1 MASELRPLLL
11 LPLFYLSCSLSLT
24 LTSSQPT
31 LQRNIETFFPS
42 LPSPAFQYPPSPPA
56 PSSLGPT
63 NTGVTKAV
71 VVAAVSSCA
80 FCGSLFVVFYFFVAR
95 RREEKV
101 VQPVKSARL
110 RSLRSNAS
118 PARRRSA
125 FVDDDGLDALY
136 WREFESKFCS
146 HCNKGYLFGPR
157 EDDDEERREYDVFA
171 SPPGNDR
178 RIQENSLLPASFIDS
193 SSRNFHDRSSYWRR
207 PTQVN
212 QQLPPVSGR
221 AIPLTSRQSLLGSG
235 STSSQPPSTAML
247 SASHSPPPQ
256 SGLPWSPLAAPTET
270 SNTSHPPRP
279 PAPPSPPLPPTTKSN
294 AATPSP
300 PLPPVMKSNPAAPAP
315 PPPPP
320 VMKSNA
326 AAPAPPPPPPAT
338 KSVPKPAPPSPPLPN
353 NNNPAPAAPPPPPGG
368 SRPGGAPSSGPPP
381 PAPARTSAAGAAD
394 GGPKKLKPL
403 HWDKMNPINV
413 EHSMVWDK
421 ISNGSLKVDEDT
433 MEALFGSAF
442 RNRKAV
448 DAAANPS
455 TSKAAIT
462 QIVLLDPRRSQ
473 NIAIVLRS
481 TAISRQDIIDGLTD
495 GCGLSTDVLE
505 RLTKIA
511 PTKDEEDLVL
521 GYTGDPSKLAD
532 AESFLF
538 YILHAVTVPFARLD
552 AMLFRSNYA
561 LEVATFKRYLQVL
574 EQACKELKTPT
585 RGPFLKLL
593 ETVLKAGNRMNA
605 GTARGNAHAFN
616 LTALLKL
623 ADVKSSDG
631 STTLL
636 HFVVEEVVRSE
647 GKSLVVNRNYNL
659 HRSNSGATLD
669 RSTSRSAGREERE
682 KEYIMLGL
690 PIVGGLSDEFANLK
704 RAAGIDYS
712 ELITTCPTLQARV
725 TEIRR
730 VLETCG
736 VGGFTREMQ
745 TFVEEAEDELK
756 AARGEQARVLEL
768 VKKTTEYYHAGDS
781 NVKGA
786 HPLQLFTIV
795 KDFLDMVDKTC
806 VDIARNIQQK
816 KKKHSPAAARTGSGS
831 TSASQSEPS
840 SREGSERRS
849 RPMAR
854 FPNLPPDFLYR
865 NSMSDSSSDED

>member
-24 LTSSQPT
+24 LASSQPT

-42 LPSPAFQYPPSPPA
+42 LPSPAFRYPSSPPA

-63 NTGVTKAV
+63 DTRITKAV
-71 VVAAVSSCA
+71 VVAAVSSSA
-80 FCGSLFVVFYFFVAR
+80 FCGFLFVVFYFFVAR
-95 RREEKV
+95 RREEKA
-101 VQPVKSARL
+101 VQPVTSTRL
-110 RSLRSNAS
+110 QPLRSNAT

-125 FVDDDGLDALY
+125 FVDDDGLDAVY
-136 WREFESKFCS
+136 WREFETKFCS
-146 HCNKGYLFGPR
+146 HCNKGYPFGPR
-157 EDDDEERREYDVFA
+157 EDDDGERGEHDVFA

-178 RIQENSLLPASFIDS
+178 RFQEKSLLPASFINS

-212 QQLPPVSGR
+212 QQLPPLQGR
-221 AIPLTSRQSLLGSG
+221 AIPFASRQSLPGSG

-247 SASHSPPPQ
+247 SASHSPLPQ
-256 SGLPWSPLAAPTET
+256 SGAPSSPLAAPTDT
-270 SNTSHPPRP
+270 SNTSQPPRP
-279 PAPPSPPLPPTTKSN
+279 PAPPSSPIPTTTKSN

-300 PLPPVMKSNPAAPAP
+300 P
-315 PPPPP
+315 PPP
-320 VMKSNA
+320 VMISNA
-326 AAPAPPPPPPAT
+326 AAPAPPAT
-338 KSVPKPAPPSPPLPN
+338 KSVAKPAPPPPPLPSK
-353 NNNPAPAAPPPPPGG
+353 NNPAPAAPPPPPGG
-368 SRPGGAPSSGPPP
+368 SRPGRAPSSGPPP
-381 PAPARTSAAGAAD
+381 PAPARPSAVGAAD

-421 ISNGSLKVDEDT
+421 ISNGSL
-433 MEALFGSAF
+433 SN
-442 RNRKAV
+442 NRKAV
-448 DAAANPS
+448 DDAAKPS
-455 TSKAAIT
+455 TSKAAVA
-462 QIVLLDPRRSQ
+462 QIVLLDPRKSQ

-481 TAISRQDIIDGLTD
+481 TAISRQDIIDGLTE

-511 PTKDEEDLVL
+511 PTKDDEELVL

-538 YILHAVTVPFARLD
+538 HILHAVAAPFARLD

-561 LEVATFKRYLQVL
+561 PEVATFKRYLQVL

-605 GTARGNAHAFN
+605 GTARGNAQAFN

-623 ADVKSSDG
+623 ADVKSTDG

-636 HFVVEEVVRSE
+636 HFVVEEVLRSE
-647 GKSLVVNRNYNL
+647 GKRLVVNRNYSL
-659 HRSNSGATLD
+659 QRSNSGATLD
-669 RSTSRSAGREERE
+669 RSTSRSAGRQERE
-682 KEYIMLGL
+682 KEYLMLGL

-725 TEIRR
+725 TEIKRL
-730 VLETCG
+730 LETCG
-736 VGGFTREMQ
+736 VGGFAREMQ

-768 VKKTTEYYHAGDS
+768 VKKTTEYYHAGAS
-781 NVKGA
+781 SVNGA
-786 HPLQLFTIV
+786 HSLQLFTIV

-806 VDIARNIQQK
+806 VDIAKNIQQK
-816 KKKHSPAAARTGSGS
+816 KKKHAPAAARTGSGSGS
-831 TSASQSEPS
+831 TSASQSESS

-849 RPMAR
+849 RPMVR
-854 FPNLPPDFLYR
+854 FPNLPPNFLSR

>member
-11 LPLFYLSCSLSLT
+11 PLFYLFCSLSLT

-42 LPSPAFQYPPSPPA
+42 LPSPAFQFPSSPPA
-56 PSSLGPT
+56 PSSLGPRD
-63 NTGVTKAV
+63 TGVTKAV

-80 FCGSLFVVFYFFVAR
+80 FCGFLFVVFYFFVAR
-95 RREEKV
+95 RKA
-101 VQPVKSARL
+101 VQPVKITRLQPL
-110 RSLRSNAS
+110 RSSAN
-118 PARRRSA
+118 PAQRRSA

-136 WREFESKFCS
+136 WREFDTKFCS
-146 HCNKGYLFGPR
+146 HCNKGNPFGPR

-178 RIQENSLLPASFIDS
+178 RIQENSLLPASFINS

-207 PTQVN
+207 PTQIN
-212 QQLPPVSGR
+212 QQLPPLSGR
-221 AIPLTSRQSLLGSG
+221 AIPLASRQSLLGSG
-235 STSSQPPSTAML
+235 STSSQPPSAAML
-247 SASHSPPPQ
+247 LATRSPPPQ
-256 SGLPWSPLAAPTET
+256 SGSPWPPLAAPTET
-270 SNTSHPPRP
+270 SNMSQQPRP
-279 PAPPSPPLPPTTKSN
+279 PASPSSPIPPTTKSN
-294 AATPSP
+294 AA
-300 PLPPVMKSNPAAPAP
+300 NP
-315 PPPPP
+315 PPPLQP
-320 VMKSNA
+320 VLKSNA
-326 AAPAPPPPPPAT
+326 AAPAPPPQPPVIKSNAAAAAPPPPPLAT
-338 KSVPKPAPPSPPLPN
+338 KSVPKPAPPPLPLTN
-353 NNNPAPAAPPPPPGG
+353 NKNPAPAAPPPPPGG

-381 PAPARTSAAGAAD
+381 LAPARTSAAGAAD

-403 HWDKMNPINV
+403 HWDKMNPVNV

-433 MEALFGSAF
+433 MEVLFGSAF

-448 DAAANPS
+448 DNAANPS
-455 TSKAAIT
+455 TSKAAVA
-462 QIVLLDPRRSQ
+462 QRVLLDPRKSQ

-481 TAISRQDIIDGLTD
+481 TAISRQDIIDGLTE

-538 YILHAVTVPFARLD
+538 HILHAVTAPFARLD

-561 LEVATFKRYLQVL
+561 PEVATFKRYLQVL

-605 GTARGNAHAFN
+605 GTARGNAQAFN

-647 GKSLVVNRNYNL
+647 GKSLVVKRNYSL

-736 VGGFTREMQ
+736 VGGFAREMQ

-768 VKKTTEYYHAGDS
+768 VKKTTEYYHAGAS
-781 NVKGA
+781 SVTGA

-795 KDFLDMVDKTC
+795 KDFLNMVDKTC
-806 VDIARNIQQK
+806 VDIARNLQQK
-816 KKKHSPAAARTGSGS
+816 NKKHSPAAAGTGSGS
-831 TSASQSEPS
+831 TSASQSESS